1 LSFKEEIVM
10 SRVVE
15 RFIKYVKFNT
25 KADDASNTV
34 PSTPGQ
40 LVLAKELGKELEQL
54 GLLDVSVDENGY
66 VMAALPSNLDKKVPT
81 VGFIAHMDTSPDMSG
96 TNVNPRFVY
105 NYDGGDIKLN
115 DEVTLSPAELPE
127 LKEYIGETLITTD
140 GTTLLG
146 ADDKAGIAEIIT
158 AVEYL
163 IEHPEVPHGTIKIG
177 FTPDEEIG
185 RGPNHFDVKKFGAD
199 LAYTMDGGAIGEI
212 EYENFN
218 AAGAKVTIHGRNV
231 HPGYAK
237 NKMINSVLIAN
248 EFIAALPEN
257 ETPQATEGYEGFY
270 HLNSINGDVEN
281 TVLSYIIRDFDK
293 ESFEKRKK
301 HMEELAEKLN
311 KKYPNRVFIDIK
323 DQYKNMR
330 EMIEPVIHVVDNAV
344 KAMELAGVKPLVRP
358 IRGGTD
364 GARLSFVGL
373 PTPNIF
379 AGGLNFHGKYEY
391 VPVSSMEK
399 AVDVILKLVDL
410 YAGM

>member
-1 LSFKEEIVM
+1 M
-10 SRVVE
+10 SKVVE
-15 RFIKYVKFNT
+15 RFIKYVKFDT
-25 KADDASNTV
+25 KADDASETV
-34 PSTPGQ
+34 PSTLGQ

-54 GLLDVSVDENGY
+54 GLSDVSVDENGY

-81 VGFIAHMDTSPDMSG
+81 IGFIAHMDTSPDMSG

-146 ADDKAGIAEIIT
+146 ADDKAGVAEIIT

-293 ESFEKRKK
+293 ESFEKRKQ
-301 HMEELAEKLN
+301 HMAELAEKLN
-311 KKYPNRVFIDIK
+311 KKYPNRVVIDIR

-330 EMIEPVIHVVDNAV
+330 EKIETVMHVVDNAV

>member
-1 LSFKEEIVM
+1 M
-10 SRVVE
+10 SKVVE
-15 RFIKYVKFNT
+15 RFIKYVKFDT
-25 KADDASNTV
+25 KADDASDTI

-40 LVLAKELGKELEQL
+40 LVLAKELGKELQQL
-54 GLLDVSVDENGY
+54 GLSEVSVDGNGY
-66 VMAALPSNLDKKVPT
+66 VMAVLPSNLDKKVPI

-105 NYDGGDIKLN
+105 NYDGGDIRLN

-218 AAGAKVTIHGRNV
+218 AAGAKVTIKGRNV

-248 EFIAALPEN
+248 
-257 ETPQATEGYEGFY
+257 
-270 HLNSINGDVEN
+270 
-281 TVLSYIIRDFDK
+281 
-293 ESFEKRKK
+293 
-301 HMEELAEKLN
+301 
-311 KKYPNRVFIDIK
+311 
-323 DQYKNMR
+323 
-330 EMIEPVIHVVDNAV
+330 
-344 KAMELAGVKPLVRP
+344 
-358 IRGGTD
+358 
-364 GARLSFVGL
+364 
-373 PTPNIF
+373 
-379 AGGLNFHGKYEY
+379 
-391 VPVSSMEK
+391 
-399 AVDVILKLVDL
+399 
-410 YAGM
+410 

>member
-1 LSFKEEIVM
+1 M
-10 SRVVE
+10 SKVVE
-15 RFIKYVKFNT
+15 RFIKYVKFDT
-25 KADDASNTV
+25 KADDASDTV

-54 GLLDVSVDENGY
+54 GLSDVSVDENGY
-66 VMAALPSNLDKKVPT
+66 VMATLPSNLDKKVPT

-96 TNVNPRFVY
+96 TNVNPRFVE

-115 DEVTLSPAELPE
+115 DEVTLSPVELPE

-146 ADDKAGIAEIIT
+146 ADDKAGVAEIIT

-163 IEHPEVPHGTIKIG
+163 IEHPEIAHGTIKIG

-185 RGPNHFDVKKFGAD
+185 RGPNHFDVEKFGAD

-237 NKMINSVLIAN
+237 NKMVNSVLIAN
-248 EFIAALPEN
+248 EFITSLPEN

-270 HLNSINGDVEN
+270 HLNSCNGDVEN

-293 ESFEKRKK
+293 ESFEKRKL
-301 HMEELAEKLN
+301 HMIELAEKLN
-311 KKYPNRVFIDIK
+311 KKYPNRVVIDIK

-330 EMIEPVIHVVDNAV
+330 EMIEPVMYVVDNAV
-344 KAMELAGVKPLVRP
+344 KAMELAGVKPLIRP

>member
-1 LSFKEEIVM
+1 MLQGGNNM
-10 SRVVE
+10 SKVIE
-15 RFIKYVKFNT
+15 RFIKYVKFDT
-25 KADDASNTV
+25 KSDENSQTV
-34 PSTPGQ
+34 PSTAGQ
-40 LVLAKELGKELEQL
+40 MVLAKEIVKELYQL
-54 GLLDVSVDENGY
+54 GLSEVSVDENGY
-66 VMAALPSNLDKKVPT
+66 VMATLPSNLNKNVPT
-81 VGFIAHMDTSPDMSG
+81 IGFIAHMDTSPDMSG
-96 TNVNPRFVY
+96 TNVNPRFVE

-115 DEVTLSPAELPE
+115 DEVTLSPTEMPE
-127 LKEYIGETLITTD
+127 LKDYIGETLITTD

-163 IEHPEVPHGTIKIG
+163 IEHPELPHGTIKIG
-177 FTPDEEIG
+177 FTPDEEVG
-185 RGPNHFDVKKFGAD
+185 RGADHFDVQKFGAD
-199 LAYTMDGGAIGEI
+199 LAYTMDGGAIGEL

-237 NKMINSVLIAN
+237 NKMVNSVLIAN
-248 EFIAALPEN
+248 EFIASLPEN
-257 ETPQATEGYEGFY
+257 ETPQSTEGYEGFY
-270 HLNSINGDVEN
+270 HLNSINGDVEK

-293 ESFEKRKK
+293 ESFEKRKQ
-301 HMEELAEKLN
+301 HMLELAENLN
-311 KKYPNRVFIDIK
+311 KKYPNRVLVELK

-330 EMIEPVIHVVDNAV
+330 EKIEPVMHLVDNAV

-364 GARLSFVGL
+364 GARLSFMGL

-410 YAGM
+410 YAAK